1 MRSTFKL
8 LFYINRNKVKSD
20 GTTAVLCRISIDGKK
35 SAVATGIYCRPEDWD
50 SKKCEIRTVR
60 ENNRLA
66 GFRDQLEKAY
76 DNLLKHQGVVTA
88 ELLKATVSGA
98 NSVPEYLLQAGE
110 VERERLRVRIAFSD
124 ITEEFAESF
133 KVFLKKE
140 LGYRNSHV
148 NHCLCRLNRLIY
160 IAVDREIL
168 RANPIEDVAYEKKE
182 PLKLRHISR
191 GELKRMMEPPLPDPM
206 MELARRTFIFSSL
219 TGLAYADTRALHPR
233 HIGKTSEGRK
243 YIRVCRAKTDVEA
256 FIPLHPIAE
265 QILELYNT
273 TDDDRPVFPLPVRD
287 VLWYE
292 VHGMGVALGMKE
304 NLSYHMARHS
314 FGTLMLS
321 SGIPIESI
329 AKMMGHTNIN
339 STQVYAQVTDRKI
352 SGDMDQ
358 LMKRRQK
365 GDTVLLTEMSE

>member
-1 MRSTFKL
+1 
-8 LFYINRNKVKSD
+8 
-20 GTTAVLCRISIDGKK
+20 
-35 SAVATGIYCRPEDWD
+35 
-50 SKKCEIRTVR
+50 
-60 ENNRLA
+60 
-66 GFRDQLEKAY
+66 
-76 DNLLKHQGVVTA
+76 
-88 ELLKATVSGA
+88 
-98 NSVPEYLLQAGE
+98 
-110 VERERLRVRIAFSD
+110 
-124 ITEEFAESF
+124 
-133 KVFLKKE
+133 
-140 LGYRNSHV
+140 
-148 NHCLCRLNRLIY
+148 
-160 IAVDREIL
+160 
-168 RANPIEDVAYEKKE
+168 
-182 PLKLRHISR
+182 
-191 GELKRMMEPPLPDPM
+191 
-206 MELARRTFIFSSL
+206 TFIFSSL

-256 FIPLHPIAE
+256 FIPLHPI
-265 QILELYNT
+265 
-273 TDDDRPVFPLPVRD
+273 VFPLPVRD